1 MGWVIHWCNLIQM
14 HILLTIFLQDF
25 FIGLIKI
32 IKGSGP
38 GGLQDAIGH
47 YIMGSTKFCKCLFQ
61 IFEEKLVKSL
71 VYFDAYNKNI
81 LILLFVIKIKFLIL
95 IYIDIFHLDLF
106 LN

>member
-1 MGWVIHWCNLIQM
+1 M

-38 GGLQDAIGH
+38 VGLGLYRSFD
-47 YIMGSTKFCKCLFQ
+47 MGSTEFCKCFFQ

-81 LILLFVIKIKFLIL
+81 LILLFVIEIKFLIL